1 MRINITVLREAKN
14 MLEMLKFIFSICQ
27 EIAKVASKANE
38 KRFADMGKH
47 LLLIYVYMNDV
58 VISASAFL
66 GELERRV
73 ECTDFRMMKWG
84 EDVQTAFTICG
95 LGGTTSILRNHSVFL
110 RRLWE
115 AVTDFDV
122 EFAILDAETHR
133 KIHALLGLKMSV
145 IASLLSG
152 VESGKWLVITDGE
165 QFFEEFNKNPG
176 FHTDPKG
183 RSGFISNST
192 AKENYEIIK
201 NYLESEDPIKRLR
214 EIDRLREDV
223 KAIVEKYWNIA
234 DLLPDVKHKYQQVKP

>member
-1 MRINITVLREAKN
+1 

-27 EIAKVASKANE
+27 EIAKVASKADQR
-38 KRFADMGKH
+38 RFADMGKH

-66 GELERRV
+66 EELERRV
-73 ECTDFRMMKWG
+73 ECTEFRMSRWG
-84 EDVQTAFTICG
+84 EDVQKAATVCG
-95 LGGTTSILRNHSVFL
+95 LADTESILRDHSVFL
-110 RRLWE
+110 SRLWGT
-115 AVTDFDV
+115 VTDFDV

-133 KIHALLGLKMSV
+133 NIRALLGRKMSV
-145 IASLLSG
+145 IGSLLSG

-165 QFFEEFNKNPG
+165 QFLEEFNKKPG
-176 FHTDPKG
+176 LFTLTKE
-183 RSGFISNST
+183 RSRFISNST
-192 AKENYEIIK
+192 AKENYEIVK

-234 DLLPDVKHKYQQVKP
+234 DLLPDVKHKYQQVKS